1 MIIKVLF
8 VYLNII
14 KKINVMKKIEDFIN
28 ENLNEFSNLGN
39 SEVIEYTLD
48 EFDDEVVGYLFRN
61 YRFDYKDICVY
72 LVKER
77 NEIWVENMNS

>member
-1 MIIKVLF
+1 
-8 VYLNII
+8 
-14 KKINVMKKIEDFIN
+14 MKKIEDFIN

-72 LVKER
+72 LVKDR